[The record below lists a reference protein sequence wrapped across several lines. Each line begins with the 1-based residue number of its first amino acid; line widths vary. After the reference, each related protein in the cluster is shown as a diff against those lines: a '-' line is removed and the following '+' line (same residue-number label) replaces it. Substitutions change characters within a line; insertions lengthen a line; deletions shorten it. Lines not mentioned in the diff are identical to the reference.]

1 MELGGFKKSFLVHL
15 HNIWIGPWANFYQY
29 VPGAFLIFQLDCL
42 VQCLN
47 NPTCVTALTDET
59 DADGA
64 QVICKGFDDM
74 PSEILLQRQ
83 EMWKITGREAGHCIK
98 TCLPGFLRGGPRCYH
113 IPEDTDDDW
122 RGDWTMAKE
131 LCENLSTAEVTVHL
145 AGKKETKVVV
155 YIVVLEQVQH
165 VGLVDLRAPESH
177 VVRDSPSKG
186 CT

>member
-1 MELGGFKKSFLVHL
+1 MKFLSDTNFNEIIRTHL
-15 HNIWIGPWANFYQY
+15 WLLILLHY
-29 VPGAFLIFQLDCL
+29 VTKRQTPPA
-42 VQCLN
+42 
-47 NPTCVTALTDET
+47 PLTDET

-74 PSEILLQRQ
+74 PSVSLLQ

-113 IPEDTDDDW
+113 IPEEMHDDW

-131 LCENLSTAEVTVHL
+131 LCENQSTAEVTVHL

-165 VGLVDLRAPESH
+165 FGLVDLP
-177 VVRDSPSKG
+177 P
-186 CT
+186 